1 MKALVCVTLFV
12 ALCAACIAAESA
24 GSPLDRVHAD
34 GWYGWRVEAVVGSQC
49 RCCSARHGGA
59 CDLDSDGGG
68 MIVSNDGPEAS
79 GTLRIYAKMQ
89 SGRPVRLRVYG
100 PGCRVTT
107 GSPVTD
113 LGVVD
118 ADSSITWLSRFIEP
132 RNAVSSQLIE
142 AVQAHANERSVAV
155 LTGIVTNGHDTEN
168 RKEALFWLAQSDSQ
182 PAFDFLDR
190 LLTNEH

>member
-1 MKALVCVTLFV
+1 MKALLCVTLLV

-34 GWYGWRVEAVVGSQC
+34 GWYGWRIEAVAGSQC
-49 RCCSARHGGA
+49 RCCSTHHGGA
-59 CDLDSDGGG
+59 CDLDSNAGGT
-68 MIVSNDGPEAS
+68 IVSDDGPEAP

-89 SGRPVRLRVYG
+89 SGRPVRLRVYD
-100 PGCRVTT
+100 PDCRVTAR
-107 GSPVTD
+107 SPVTD

-132 RNAVSSQLIE
+132 RNALSSELIAAVE
-142 AVQAHANERSVAV
+142 AHTNERSVAV
-155 LTGIVTNGHDTEN
+155 LTGIVTSGHDIDN